1 MDRAGR
7 IIPSSYT
14 VLPQEDAEET
24 YPAETSSMAASSS
37 QVMPQHEFEMNE
49 RKGTRVSVAEVPE
62 KNAAGEAVMEVD
74 DEGPD
79 ATSSTRLDQF
89 QMERMGKKQVL
100 VRRFRP
106 MSTFAFNAMATS
118 VWEFGIFSVSQGI
131 VDGGRAGLIWTT
143 IIHAVGFLPIG
154 RPLVDLIPDMC

>member
-1 MDRAGR
+1 MNRAGR
-7 IIPSSYT
+7 IISSSYT
-14 VLPQEDAEET
+14 PLPQEDAEET
-24 YPAETSSMAASSS
+24 YPAASSSMAASSS
-37 QVMPQHEFEMNE
+37 QVMPHDEFEMNE
-49 RKGTRVSVAEVPE
+49 RKGTRVSVDEVPV
-62 KNAAGEAVMEVD
+62 KNATGETVMEID

-118 VWEFGIFSVSQGI
+118 VWEFGIFSISQGI

-143 IIHAVGFLPIG
+143 IIHALGFLPIG
-154 RPLVDLIPDMC
+154 KLFAVSTLDTC